1 LKENNKKEN
10 IMNKKSR
17 SMVIAVTIL
26 LIFFSV
32 NISFAVNLQFKGKIK
47 TAAGQEYEGK
57 ITSVSSSGNAES
69 IRVLYQGNVTFIQVD
84 KLKTI
89 EILDP
94 EKKEFAFEFKTEEKY
109 IVNGINDASA
119 HLTNIYIEQDI
130 GNMKIDFA
138 NIKKITFYKILKTE
152 K

>member
-1 LKENNKKEN
+1 MTN
-10 IMNKKSR
+10 KSR
-17 SMVIAVTIL
+17 SMVFAAVIL

-32 NISFAVNLQFKGKIK
+32 NISFAVNLQFNGKIK
-47 TAAGQEYEGK
+47 TATGQEYEGK

-69 IRVLYQGNVTFIQVD
+69 IKVLYQGNVTFIQVD

-94 EKKEFAFEFKTEEKY
+94 EKKELAFEYKTGKKY
-109 IVNGINDASA
+109 TVNGINDASA

-130 GNMKIDFA
+130 GKMKIDFA
-138 NIKKITFYKILKTE
+138 NIKKITFYKILNQSRQ
-152 K
+152 